1 MSKYVLIPDSFKGTL
16 SSAAICRV
24 MAEEICA
31 LEPDARIVS
40 IPVADGGEGTV
51 EAFLTA
57 VGGERI
63 EVACKGPYFEDITG
77 YFAMLPGGI
86 AVVEMAVAAG
96 LPMVGERRNAE
107 ATTTYGV
114 GQLIAAAL
122 DRGAKQVILGLG
134 GSATNDG
141 GCGAAAALG
150 VEFRNAAGETFIPV
164 GGTLK
169 DIVSVSLAHAHSLIK
184 NVPFTTMCDID
195 NPLCGET
202 GASAVFGPQ
211 KGADEA
217 MAARLDAGLRH
228 LADVVARDLKRDILH
243 LPGSGAAGGFGGGSV
258 AFFNSVLRMG
268 IDIVLDIT
276 QFDRMA
282 ADADLVLTGE
292 GKLDGQSLRGKVVI
306 GVARRARQ
314 LGVPVPSGFSLV
326 TKKVA
331 RRARQLGVP
340 VAALVGAS
348 ETDVNAVYDE
358 GVSGV
363 FPINPMPQPFEA
375 VREHA
380 EENLRFT
387 VSNLIR
393 YTERLR

>member
-16 SSAAICRV
+16 SSAAICRA
-24 MAEEICA
+24 MAQEICA

-57 VGGERI
+57 VGGDRV

-77 YFAMLPGGI
+77 YFAMLPGDI

-114 GQLIAAAL
+114 GQLVAAAL
-122 DRGAKQVILGLG
+122 DRGARQVILGLG

-150 VEFRNAAGETFIPV
+150 VEIRNAEGETFIPV

-169 DIVSVSLAHAHSLIK
+169 DIASVSLAHAHPLIK

-217 MAARLDAGLRH
+217 MVARLDAGLQH
-228 LADVVARDLKRDILH
+228 LADVVACDLKRDILH

-258 AFFNSVLRMG
+258 AFFDSTLRMG

-276 QFDRMA
+276 QFDRLA

-306 GVARRARQ
+306 GVARRA
-314 LGVPVPSGFSLV
+314 
-326 TKKVA
+326 K
-331 RRARQLGVP
+331 QLGVP
-340 VAALVGAS
+340 VAALVGGS
-348 ETDVNAVYDE
+348 ETDINAVYEE

-363 FPINPMPQPFEA
+363 FPINPAPQPFEV

-387 VSNLIR
+387 VSNLMR

>member
-1 MSKYVLIPDSFKGTL
+1 MSKYVLIPDSFKGTM

-24 MAEEICA
+24 MAQEIRA
-31 LEPDARIVS
+31 LEPDAQIVS
-40 IPVADGGEGTV
+40 VPVADGGEGTV

-57 VGGERI
+57 MGGQRI

-77 YFAMLPGGI
+77 YFAMLPGDI

-96 LPMVGERRNAE
+96 LPMVGQRRNAE

-114 GQLIAAAL
+114 GQLIDAAL
-122 DRGAKQVILGLG
+122 DHGARQVILGLG

-150 VEFRNAAGETFIPV
+150 VEFRNAAGERFVPV

-169 DIVSVSLAHAHSLIK
+169 DIASVSAAHVHPRISC
-184 NVPFTTMCDID
+184 VPFTTMCDID
-195 NPLCGET
+195 NPLCGES

-217 MAARLDAGLRH
+217 MVARLDAGLRH
-228 LADVVARDLKRDILH
+228 LAEVAERDLGRRILD

-258 AFFNSVLRMG
+258 AFFNSTLRMG
-268 IDIVLDIT
+268 IDIVLDVT
-276 QFDRMA
+276 RFDSLA

-292 GKLDGQSLRGKVVI
+292 GKLDSQSLRGKVVI
-306 GVARRARQ
+306 GVARRAK
-314 LGVPVPSGFSLV
+314 P
-326 TKKVA
+326 
-331 RRARQLGVP
+331 LGVP

-348 ETDVNAVYDE
+348 ETDIDAAYDE

-363 FPINPMPQPFEA
+363 FPINPLPQPFEE
-375 VREHA
+375 VREHV

-387 VSNLIR
+387 VRNLLR
-393 YTERLR
+393 YTECLR